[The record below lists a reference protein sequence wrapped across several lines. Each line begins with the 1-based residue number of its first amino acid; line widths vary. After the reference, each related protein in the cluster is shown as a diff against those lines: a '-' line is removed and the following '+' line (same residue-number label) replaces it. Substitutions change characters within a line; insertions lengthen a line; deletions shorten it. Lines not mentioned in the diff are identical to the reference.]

1 IAKKSLRHSLLVV
14 LLFLALLPEAFVP
27 PSIFIFHRL
36 GLRLVWL
43 ALALPL
49 TLTLGFAGGTRC
61 TLSRRRRE
69 IRALRRHW
77 LVDARRF

>member
-1 IAKKSLRHSLLVV
+1 MAKKSLRYSLLVI

-36 GLRLVWL
+36 GLGLVWL
-43 ALALPL
+43 ALAL

-61 TLSRRRRE
+61 TLPRRRRE
-69 IRALRRHW
+69 FRALRRHW